1 MTIQHFCSDL
11 NPSDFITGQL
21 NYKSSIDVSRCL
33 VVSVSK
39 MFQSLNLYQI

>member
-21 NYKSSIDVSRCL
+21 NYKSSLEVWRYV